1 MTETADRPVSCPAGL
16 GSDRKFSRLTV
27 LLAADHTP
35 TTVVSGGPDL
45 VASDTEARTLS
56 GVLIPYGG
64 QVGYTSAGP
73 VTCSAG
79 VIAIPDDLARV
90 KLVDEHRKPPRAIGY
105 LESARDT
112 STALRGS
119 FRVGRTPD
127 GDRALLEASE
137 RVRDAFSVELA
148 DVTINER
155 SELVAGRLTA
165 VALVTV
171 PAWADSR
178 SDGLAAALA
187 DTTTTK
193 GTRMTPEQIAR
204 LAELAAMNQR
214 DTEQEQEFATLTAL
228 AVQEVTSTDPA
239 DAPPADDQAAAG
251 LAASIA
257 GQVLTG
263 LTAAAPASVPSGLTI
278 GHQNPRQRPLR
289 DLYAAMAN
297 VLGGRSRPTLE
308 AALSDITTTANVW
321 TSQTQ
326 YDGQLWSGLEYVRR
340 FVPLMA
346 PGEMNSYKGTGWR
359 WVVKPELDDYAGDKT
374 AVPSNLPTTEAAD
387 WIAARLAGAH
397 DMDRKFVDFGDTE
410 FIASYYEAMR
420 ESYAMQSDDKARA
433 FLLAQA
439 TAVGGAAETSLF
451 RAAAVAAQAVSDN
464 TRGAQVDYFLI
475 NSADSLALLD
485 ITANDVPAY
494 LETFG
499 VTPDKFITTP
509 GQVAGTVTAG
519 TRNATKFRELS
530 GTPIRVETIN
540 IVNGGVDGG
549 VFGYYATQRQF
560 AGGLVSKT
568 FV

>member
-1 MTETADRPVSCPAGL
+1 MTDTAKLPVSTPAGL
-16 GSDRKFSRLTV
+16 AANRKFSRLRV

-35 TTVVSGGPDL
+35 TTVVAGGPDL

-79 VIAIPDDLARV
+79 VVQVPDDLARV
-90 KLVDEHRKPPRAIGY
+90 KLVDEHRSPPRAIGY
-105 LESARDT
+105 LASARDT
-112 STALRGS
+112 SAALRGS

-214 DTEQEQEFATLTAL
+214 DADQEQEYATLTAL
-228 AVQEVTSTDPA
+228 AVQEVTSGDPA
-239 DAPPADDQAAAG
+239 AEPPTADDQAS

-257 GQVLTG
+257 GQVVTG
-263 LTAAAPASVPSGLTI
+263 LTASGQAAVPSGLTI
-278 GHQNPRQRPLR
+278 GNQNRSQRPLR

-297 VLGGRSRPTLE
+297 VLGGRSRPSLE

-326 YDGQLWSGLEYVRR
+326 YDSQLWSGLEYVRR

-359 WVVKPELDDYAGDKT
+359 WVVKPEVDDYAGDKA

-397 DMDRKFVDFGDTE
+397 DLDRKFVDFGDQE
-410 FIASYYEAMR
+410 FIAAYYEAMR

-439 TAVGGAAETSLF
+439 TPVGGAAETSLF

-530 GTPIRVETIN
+530 STPIRVEAIN

-568 FV
+568 FA